1 MIRVAT
7 FNVENLYDRPKIINM
22 NDTARASALLKQ
34 VDELQKELAKTNYD
48 KPTIETLLA
57 ALRGF
62 VTIRVD
68 RGKFFKP
75 RSTTK
80 VAANGRAD
88 WEGAIEFVR
97 AKFGETQRES
107 TAALIK
113 SLKADIMCLVE
124 VEGRQSLSDFMRE
137 YVNPVARR
145 LERNMLIDSP
155 IDPRGIDI
163 AVAWKRAELGIIR
176 SNAYDRRVVNG
187 RSLTVWSRDCLEV
200 ELLLANGKS
209 LWVLANH
216 FKSKM
221 GGDPPESLNKRIAQ
235 GNRLAEILT
244 TRYDLDNDYVVV
256 MGDLNDTPNSVPM
269 APLYN
274 LTGLHD
280 VFDLGGLPQDERW
293 TYYYGAAPV
302 AQRKTQIDYIFVSEA
317 LRSAVTNV
325 EVSRRGMS
333 AVADGKIP
341 GITPLPGITS
351 WRNAASDHAAISIE
365 LAGLDL
371 PS

>member
-7 FNVENLYDRPKIINM
+7 LNVENLFDRPKIINM

-62 VTIRVD
+62 VTVRVD

-80 VAANGRAD
+80 VAATGKAD
-88 WEGAIEFVR
+88 WDGAIEFTR
-97 AKFGETQRES
+97 ATFGESQRQA
-107 TAALIK
+107 TADLIK
-113 SLKADIMCLVE
+113 SVNADVMCLVE
-124 VEGRQSLSDFMRE
+124 VEGRQALSDFMVE
-137 YVNPVARR
+137 YVKPVARR
-145 LERNMLIDSP
+145 MERNLLIDSP

-163 AVAWKRAELGIIR
+163 AVAWKRADMGVIR
-176 SNAYDRRVVNG
+176 SNVYDVRLVNG
-187 RSLTVWSRDCLEV
+187 KTRTVWSRDCLEV
-200 ELLLANGKS
+200 ELMLAGGQS
-209 LWVLANH
+209 LWVLGNH

-221 GGDPPESLNKRIAQ
+221 GGDPPDSLEKRIAQ
-235 GNRLAEILT
+235 GQRLTEILQ
-244 TRYDLDNDYVVV
+244 TRYDLANDLVVV
-256 MGDLNDTPNSVPM
+256 MGDLNDTPGSVPLS
-269 APLYN
+269 PLYN
-274 LTGLHD
+274 LAGLHD
-280 VFDLGGLPQDERW
+280 VFDLAAIPADERW
-293 TYYYGAAPV
+293 TYYYGGAPV
-302 AQRKTQIDYIFVSEA
+302 ADRKTQIDYMFVSEA
-317 LRSAVTNV
+317 LRPFVGNV
-325 EVSRRGMS
+325 KIHRRGMS

-351 WRNAASDHAAISIE
+351 WKNAASDHAAISVE

-371 PS
+371 P